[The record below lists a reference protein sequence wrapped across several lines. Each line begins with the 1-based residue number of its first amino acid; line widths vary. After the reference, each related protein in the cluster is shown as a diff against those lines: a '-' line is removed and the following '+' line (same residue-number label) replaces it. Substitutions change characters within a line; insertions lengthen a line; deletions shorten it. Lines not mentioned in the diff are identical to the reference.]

1 MENVTR
7 MLIEAK
13 QHVDQANLA
22 VKPQRTILSKAK
34 AVKKKEMQEEFQR
47 RLDGGEDNPVVSETT
62 PDGTVITLVV
72 KEAVPS
78 CAPGE
83 LSVYF
88 DDESVQKYMEEKR
101 KISYRL
107 DITAPE
113 GQAPSKPAKR
123 SRM

>member
-22 VKPQRTILSKAK
+22 VKPQRTILNKAK
-34 AVKKKEMQEEFQR
+34 AVKKREFQEEYNR
-47 RLDGGEDNPVVSETT
+47 RVENQDDNLVVSETT

-72 KEAVPS
+72 KETVPA
-78 CAPGE
+78 CPPGE

-101 KISYRL
+101 KLTFRLEIS
-107 DITAPE
+107 DPE
-113 GQAPSKPAKR
+113 GQALAKPSKRARP
-123 SRM
+123 